1 MTRASAARKLAAAA
15 AYGGGGLGLIGGS
28 LLGLLNAEAK
38 LARRRIGNA
47 TAAPPDPSGL
57 YGAGL
62 PGRPLRL
69 AVLGDSAAA
78 GYGAEFPAETF
89 GAFLAAGL
97 SDLAGRP
104 VYLRSVAF
112 VGAKTSDLRSQ
123 IPRALAALPDVCA
136 VIIGT
141 NDVTHQ
147 VRPSTSVRN
156 LHDAVESLRGARTQ
170 VVVGTCPDL
179 GTIRPIAPPL
189 RQVARVWSRRL
200 AAAQTVSV
208 VEANGRSVSLGSILG
223 PEFSAAPG
231 DMFGPDGFHPSPAGY
246 KACAG
251 AMLPSVAEA
260 VGVIRRDVMEP
271 EPLVGEG
278 VYALSAAAAEAVQHT
293 GTEVS
298 PAPADESGAAR
309 TGRGGWVQLR
319 RWRRHAIPEVGEVD
333 RSAAAA
339 TPDRAMGDG
348 APAADRAVDTG
359 VDPDSGPGPRAAT
372 PRS

>member
-28 LLGLLNAEAK
+28 LWGVLHAEARM
-38 LARRRIGNA
+38 ARRKIGNA
-47 TAAPPDPSGL
+47 TSVPPDPSGL
-57 YGAGL
+57 YGARL

-78 GYGAEFPAETF
+78 GYGAETPDETF

-97 SDLAGRP
+97 SDLTGRP

-112 VGAKTSDLRSQ
+112 VGAQSRDLERQ

-136 VIIGT
+136 VIVGT
-141 NDVTHQ
+141 NDVTHR
-147 VRPSTSVRN
+147 VWPSQSVRA
-156 LHDAVESLRGARTQ
+156 LHDAVLSLRSARPE

-179 GTIRPIAPPL
+179 GTVRPIAPPL
-189 RQVARVWSRRL
+189 RQVARLWSRRL
-200 AAAQTVSV
+200 AAAQTIGV
-208 VEANGRSVSLGSILG
+208 VEAGGRSVSLGSILG

-231 DMFGPDGFHPSPAGY
+231 DLFGPDGFHPSAAGY

-260 VGVIRRDVMEP
+260 LGVMPDDST
-271 EPLVGEG
+271 EPLPLRGEG
-278 VYALSAAAAEAVQHT
+278 VYALSAAAAEAADHT

-298 PAPADESGAAR
+298 AVPSESGR
-309 TGRGGWVQLR
+309 PGGRAGWVQLR
-319 RWRRHAIPEVGEVD
+319 RRRRHTIPDVGDVD
-333 RSAAAA
+333 QTAAAA
-339 TPDRAMGDG
+339 
-348 APAADRAVDTG
+348 APEHVAADSVACEQGLSDG
-359 VDPDSGPGPRAAT
+359 
-372 PRS
+372 

>member
-1 MTRASAARKLAAAA
+1 MTKATAARKLAAAA

-28 LLGLLNAEAK
+28 LWGLLNAEARM
-38 LARRRIGNA
+38 ARRKIGNA
-47 TAAPPDPSGL
+47 STRPPDPSGL
-57 YGAGL
+57 YGARL

-78 GYGAEFPAETF
+78 GYGAERTDETF

-97 SDLAGRP
+97 SDLSGRP

-112 VGAKTSDLRSQ
+112 VGAQTSDLRAQ
-123 IPRALAALPDVCA
+123 IPRALASLPEVCA
-136 VIIGT
+136 IIIGT
-141 NDVTHQ
+141 NDVTH
-147 VRPSTSVRN
+147 RIWPSTSVRN
-156 LHDAVESLRGARTQ
+156 LHDAVEALRGARTQ

-179 GTIRPIAPPL
+179 GTVRPMAPPL

-200 AAAQTVSV
+200 AAAQTIAV

-231 DMFGPDGFHPSPAGY
+231 DLFGPDGFHPSPAGY

-260 VGVIRRDVMEP
+260 VGVMPDEAS
-271 EPLVGEG
+271 EAELLDGEG
-278 VYALSAAAAEAVQHT
+278 VYAMSAGAVAAAEHT

-298 PAPADESGAAR
+298 PAPAATSRAG
-309 TGRGGWVQLR
+309 GRAGWVQLR
-319 RWRRHAIPEVGEVD
+319 RRRRHVIPEVGEVD
-333 RSAAAA
+333 KSAAAA
-339 TPDRAMGDG
+339 VPEG
-348 APAADRAVDTG
+348 AGHDQRPG
-359 VDPDSGPGPRAAT
+359 YEKGLSGGAR
-372 PRS
+372 